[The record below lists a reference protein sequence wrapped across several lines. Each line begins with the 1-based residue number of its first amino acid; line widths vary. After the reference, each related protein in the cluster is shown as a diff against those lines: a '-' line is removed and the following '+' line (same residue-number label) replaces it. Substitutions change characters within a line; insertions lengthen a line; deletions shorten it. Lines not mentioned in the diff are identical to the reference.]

1 MTTTDIVS
9 PVVERIYQDIRAIYA
24 DEEALDGAPEPRVT
38 MDLPAA
44 DPEPNHVFVWGTARD
59 FGVAGSL
66 TNRIVAVTFHV
77 WLTVVATG
85 TTADMAADY
94 ANRYQ
99 SLALQIPLCDSELQG
114 RICTEIGVPQVRE
127 SDAWADPDGRRHAG
141 YLLDFEVSK
150 YVSPDSHIESLI
162 GE

>member
-1 MTTTDIVS
+1 MTTDIVS
-9 PVVERIYQDIRAIYA
+9 PVIERIYADIQKIYA
-24 DEEALDGAPEPRVT
+24 DAEALDGAPEPRVT

-66 TNRIVAVTFHV
+66 SNLTIEVTYHV

-85 TTADMAADY
+85 TTADMAAER

-99 SLALQIPLCDSELQG
+99 SLALQIPLTDEQLHGPLCNEV
-114 RICTEIGVPQVRE
+114 GVPQVRE
-127 SDAWADPDGRRHAG
+127 SDAWADPEGRRHAG

-150 YVSPDSHIESLI
+150 YVSPDEHIASLI